1 MFFSHIKGLKNSV
14 DKIIQKAYYYLGLW
28 CMGGRGAGAFIFG
41 RIFFRHVP
49 SHRTRLAVCLEYIV
63 RKRGLYLFGGFPSA
77 DKRLFMSEYL
87 IPVCILIPLC
97 GSFLLP
103 LAGKASK
110 KLRNILALVFIAGA
124 FVCSSVAL
132 SSVLRGEPLY
142 IGFDLPLG
150 FSFGFLAD
158 ALAVFMAVTASF
170 VAMII
175 VIYSWGYMKHNDN
188 QNEYYMMVTLFIG
201 AMMGLVYSTNL
212 IFIYMFWEISALCC
226 WRLIGFYREEITIVK
241 ANKAFIV
248 TVLGALVMLVGFIGI
263 YGETGTFDLQAM
275 KGFAIPSW
283 AVWLILTGIL
293 SKSATFPLHSWL
305 PDAGV
310 APSPVTSLLHA
321 AVLVKIG
328 VYAYARLFVLTFN
341 VDKAFTVIVPVIA
354 AVSALVSAGSAMRAT
369 NIKRVIAYSTISQ
382 LAFILLGLSCG
393 TEIGLVGGI
402 LYIMAHSVAKGGLFL
417 CAGIVEHSLH
427 TKDITKMGG
436 LAKTFPVTAVAFVL
450 CAFSIMGIP
459 PFSGFF
465 AKDLVIEG
473 IVDAGHPVIAAVF
486 ILGAVMTVLYL
497 TRLFKLVFLG
507 KPVNPDKKEGDR
519 LMVGSVLT
527 LGIVSLVLGILI
539 FLPDGLASL
548 IQEVV

>member
-1 MFFSHIKGLKNSV
+1 MSV
-14 DKIIQKAYYYLGLW
+14 
-28 CMGGRGAGAFIFG
+28 F
-41 RIFFRHVP
+41 
-49 SHRTRLAVCLEYIV
+49 
-63 RKRGLYLFGGFPSA
+63 
-77 DKRLFMSEYL
+77 L

-97 GSFLLP
+97 GSLLLP
-103 LAGKASK
+103 LVGKANK
-110 KLRNILALVFIAGA
+110 RIRNLLALVFIAGA
-124 FVCSSVAL
+124 FVCSFATL
-132 SSVLRGEPLY
+132 PSVLRGEPLY
-142 IGFDLPLG
+142 VGFSLPLG

-175 VIYSWGYMKHNDN
+175 VIYSWGYIKHNDN
-188 QNEYYMMVTLFIG
+188 QNEYYLMVTLFIG

-226 WRLIGFYREEITIVK
+226 WRLIGFYREEITVVK
-241 ANKAFIV
+241 ANKAFII
-248 TVLGALVMLVGFIGI
+248 TVLGALVMLTGFIGV
-263 YGETGTFDLQAM
+263 YGETGTFDLTAM

-283 AVWLILTGIL
+283 AVWLILAGIF

-341 VDKAFTVIVPVIA
+341 VDKAFTVIVPAIA
-354 AVSALVSAGSAMRAT
+354 AVSALISAGAAMRAT

-393 TEIGLVGGI
+393 TKTGLVGGL

-436 LAKTFPVTAVAFVL
+436 LAKTFPVTAAAFLL
-450 CAFSIMGIP
+450 CAFSVMGIP

-465 AKDLVIEG
+465 AKFLVIEG
-473 IVDAGHPVIAAVF
+473 IIDAGHPVLGAVF
-486 ILGAVMTVLYL
+486 IAGAVMTVMYL
-497 TRLFKLVFLG
+497 IRLFVLVFLG
-507 KPVNPDKKEGDR
+507 KPTHPDKKEGDR
-519 LMVGSVLT
+519 VMVGSVLT
-527 LGIVSLVLGILI
+527 LGVVSLVLGILI
-539 FLPDGLASL
+539 FLPGGLATL
-548 IQEVV
+548 VQEVM